1 MNCTHVRR
9 MSQEMV
15 DLDRILKYFLRTES
29 IKSFPLFQADENLAD
44 VKVEKNLCR
53 KSMKMNNQNGPTQ
66 KDVSSRKPPI
76 TVSL

>member
-1 MNCTHVRR
+1 MNFTHVRR

-44 VKVEKNLCR
+44 VKVEK
-53 KSMKMNNQNGPTQ
+53 KSLLKINENEQPKWPNS
-66 KDVSSRKPPI
+66 KRSK
-76 TVSL
+76 